1 MTKLLLT
8 TVFALPVLAQSGP
21 GTAPT
26 APQPQAQAQAPAA
39 GPGAAANTGNDEV
52 LKRID
57 DLMWRLSL
65 GDVAEI
71 DKIEY
76 TSLPPARIPNPKAP
90 GATNPL
96 IIRAYTFIPKNLDK
110 SKKQPL
116 IVFCHQGVHA
126 NEDTRDAHIFRELLD
141 QGYSIISADYRGSTG
156 YGRGFYEAI
165 DYGGREVDDVYL
177 SGQWML
183 ENHSFLDSKRVGV
196 IGWSHG
202 GLITLMDI
210 FAHPQ
215 TYAVAYAGV
224 PVSDLVA
231 RMGYEPPGYQ
241 ALYSAPYHIGKT
253 VRDDIQEYRKRSPV
267 NHAKELATPLLI
279 HTNTNDEDVNVLEV
293 EHLIEALKAADKK
306 FEYKIYQDAPG
317 GHYFNRIDTV
327 AARQSRQ
334 EIWRFLAGY
343 LHPDH
348 APK

>member
-8 TVFALPVLAQSGP
+8 TVLALPLLAQSGP

-26 APQPQAQAQAPAA
+26 PPQAQAQAQAA
-39 GPGAAANTGNDEV
+39 GPGAANTGNDEI

-76 TSLPPARIPNPKAP
+76 TSLPPTRIPNPKAP

-126 NEDTRDAHIFRELLD
+126 NEDTRDAHVFRELLE

-183 ENHSFLDSKRVGV
+183 ENHPFLDPKRVGV

-215 TYAVAYAGV
+215 AYAVAYAGV

-241 ALYSAPYHIGKT
+241 SLYSAPYHIGKT
-253 VRDDIQEYRKRSPV
+253 VREDIQEYRKRSPV

-293 EHLIEALKAADKK
+293 EHLIDALKAADKK

-327 AARQSRQ
+327 AARESRK